1 MTTALVDH
9 FALGLDAPICLTWE
23 LTYACNL
30 ACVHCLSSSGRR
42 DPRELTTAECK
53 AVVDE
58 LQAMQVFY
66 VNIGGGEPTVRSDF
80 WELLDYATAHDVGVK
95 FSTNGIKLDAEAAR
109 QIAANSYIDVQVS
122 IDGATADVNDAVP
135 VAAELAGSGG
145 SGDPGVRPIFIER
158 FLS

>member
-1 MTTALVDH
+1 MTASLVDH

-30 ACVHCLSSSGRR
+30 ACAHCLSSSGRR
-42 DPRELTTAECK
+42 DPHELTTQECK
-53 AVVDE
+53 AVIDE
-58 LQAMQVFY
+58 LQRMQVFY

-109 QIAANSYIDVQVS
+109 RIAANSYVDVQIS
-122 IDGATADVNDAVP
+122 IDGATAEVNDAVRG
-135 VAAELAGSGG
+135 EGS
-145 SGDPGVRPIFIER
+145 
-158 FLS
+158 